1 LIIRFSAFAVKSRK
15 AWRCGWARLKDLC
28 PKGIDI
34 FFDNVGGDILEAA
47 LARLAMRGR
56 VALCGAIANYNA
68 TEPPSGPKNYS
79 T

>member
-1 LIIRFSAFAVKSRK
+1 MRRSTISRRTSGE
-15 AWRCGWARLKDLC
+15 AEGVC

-34 FFDNVGGDILEAA
+34 FFDNVGGAVLDAA

-56 VALCGAIANYNA
+56 IVLCGGIANYNA
-68 TEPPSGPKNYS
+68 TEPAG